1 MKIWLIYSLEDEH
14 LLDALNKSV
23 YNELLKAKC
32 IEANKNKVYTFK
44 RYHPTQDLVAA
55 PFKVNK
61 VPKWSEH
68 ILKHINRNELV
79 ELTEDWIVELSE

>member
-32 IEANKNKVYTFK
+32 IEANEGQIYTFK
-44 RYHPTQDLVAA
+44 RYHPTKDLVAA
-55 PFKVNK
+55 PFKIGK
-61 VPKWSEH
+61 TPKWDRYILRH
-68 ILKHINRNELV
+68 ITENDLV
-79 ELTEDWIVELSE
+79 KLTDDWSQEID